1 MLTKLFISGAL
12 LFITFLIFLACAIA
26 PLYKNHE
33 ACRPEPKKDDDH
45 E

>member
-1 MLTKLFISGAL
+1 MTLFISGAL

-33 ACRPEPKKDDDH
+33 ACRPPKDEEDDDH